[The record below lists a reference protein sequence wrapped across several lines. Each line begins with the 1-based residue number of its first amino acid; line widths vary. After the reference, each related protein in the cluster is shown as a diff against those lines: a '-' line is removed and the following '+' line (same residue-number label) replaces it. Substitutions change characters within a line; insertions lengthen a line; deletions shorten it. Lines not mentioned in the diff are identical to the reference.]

1 MHLWRYIG
9 WLMGVEEEN
18 NPCVDVAHGKAALE
32 SIVMH
37 LLEPD
42 CDSIAVAHH
51 LLQAPS
57 RGAKSYRFRQELCRR
72 FLGHDLADAL
82 ELQRDT
88 TMERLVTVFLW
99 VLRAYG
105 WVAHSCIGG
114 HLERLHTW
122 ALDHAINR
130 GHRMG
135 SMHQLRADLPAQ
147 FSDKVPLSADSLPSP
162 SPLSLCPFLS
172 LSSALAQ
179 KKGTEGGRS
188 AQGGD
193 GEKGDCERF
202 LGNTEYSGKLDADA
216 AIIPGYVYVDSGMV
230 RGTMLASGLTL
241 SVVGAAWV
249 VARFQT

>member
-1 MHLWRYIG
+1 
-9 WLMGVEEEN
+9 
-18 NPCVDVAHGKAALE
+18 
-32 SIVMH
+32 
-37 LLEPD
+37 
-42 CDSIAVAHH
+42 
-51 LLQAPS
+51 
-57 RGAKSYRFRQELCRR
+57 
-72 FLGHDLADAL
+72 
-82 ELQRDT
+82 
-88 TMERLVTVFLW
+88 
-99 VLRAYG
+99 
-105 WVAHSCIGG
+105 
-114 HLERLHTW
+114 
-122 ALDHAINR
+122 
-130 GHRMG
+130 MG